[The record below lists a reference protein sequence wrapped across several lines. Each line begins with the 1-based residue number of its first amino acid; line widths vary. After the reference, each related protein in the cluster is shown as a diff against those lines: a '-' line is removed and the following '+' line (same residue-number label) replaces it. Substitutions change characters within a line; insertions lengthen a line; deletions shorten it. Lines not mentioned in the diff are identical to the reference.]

1 LTSLFFSFLAQK
13 CSPKI
18 YFLDQKIHPHIPSL
32 KRWPLTSLCF
42 VEQQRPTWWSALLP
56 LGALALAIPLGL
68 LALTLPVTTTIIGR
82 KKKR

>member
-1 LTSLFFSFLAQK
+1 
-13 CSPKI
+13 
-18 YFLDQKIHPHIPSL
+18 
-32 KRWPLTSLCF
+32 
-42 VEQQRPTWWSALLP
+42 VEQQRPASWSALLP